1 MKNIACAE
9 LLAFLLVNWP
19 FLGVEKRSLAQ
30 NVQEEQTF
38 PTHPDP
44 KRWDENWASY
54 GCSKS
59 RRWQVRGYW
68 GVGWSSSCSRFALRA
83 KLVCRASSNSPITSH
98 LSPKALIVID
108 WLINWTANLS
118 LLLSHWSWSVQWS
131 SGLSNFH
138 LYHQW
143 LGFDHRWLLMQ
154 KHPILQLTCCG
165 KASTDF
171 VCGESIGFLHNH
183 RKWPDLSLCWIQL
196 HPQFQW
202 ENLASHIGFLILAI
216 ILFCFL
222 LHGHPQPKS

>member
-30 NVQEEQTF
+30 NVQEEQIF

-108 WLINWTANLS
+108 LTFLTTVNCGLNVQKLYIQMIWLSKWKFRDLPRNLTNEFGYNEWNVFSMLEVNEAHVKDFYLQVISQDFFFFS
-118 LLLSHWSWSVQWS
+118 LERTYAQLSTNIDGVHNNAQRFV
-131 SGLSNFH
+131 
-138 LYHQW
+138 
-143 LGFDHRWLLMQ
+143 
-154 KHPILQLTCCG
+154 
-165 KASTDF
+165 ASI
-171 VCGESIGFLHNH
+171 S
-183 RKWPDLSLCWIQL
+183 K
-196 HPQFQW
+196 
-202 ENLASHIGFLILAI
+202 
-216 ILFCFL
+216 
-222 LHGHPQPKS
+222 K

>member
-44 KRWDENWASY
+44 KRWDENWACY

-108 WLINWTANLS
+108 WLIGGKSFPFTEPLELISSVVFRSFQFPS
-118 LLLSHWSWSVQWS
+118 LPPMTLV
-131 SGLSNFH
+131 
-138 LYHQW
+138 
-143 LGFDHRWLLMQ
+143 RE
-154 KHPILQLTCCG
+154 IL
-165 KASTDF
+165 
-171 VCGESIGFLHNH
+171 
-183 RKWPDLSLCWIQL
+183 
-196 HPQFQW
+196 
-202 ENLASHIGFLILAI
+202 
-216 ILFCFL
+216 
-222 LHGHPQPKS
+222 